1 MADLSFNKEA
11 IAEIKKTY
19 KSLKMLTEQKKSISE
34 DIREEKLEC
43 SKKTGMA
50 VKDIN
55 NIMKVL
61 HARESG
67 DYSEDYVKIAKAVEG
82 IIDAE

>member
-11 IAEIKKTY
+11 VADIKKTY
-19 KSLKMLTEQKKSISE
+19 KSLKMLQEQKKSISE

-43 SKKTGMA
+43 SKKTGMS

-67 DYSEDYVKIAKAVEG
+67 DYSEDFVKIAKMVEG
-82 IIDAE
+82 LIDAE

>member
-11 IAEIKKTY
+11 VAEIKKTY
-19 KSLKMLTEQKKSISE
+19 KSLKMLQEQKKSISE

-43 SKKTGMA
+43 SKKSGMS

-67 DYSEDYVKIAKAVEG
+67 DYSEDYVKIAKAVEQG
-82 IIDAE
+82 IDAE

>member
-11 IAEIKKTY
+11 VADIKKTY

-43 SKKTGMA
+43 SKKTGMS

-61 HARESG
+61 RARESG
-67 DYSEDYVKIAKAVEG
+67 DYSEDYVKIAKAVESG
-82 IIDAE
+82 LDAE